1 LNWISSNDK
10 SDNKVNAVTALYD
23 NLNVRLIAE
32 EKMQQLYNDA
42 LLHLD
47 AIPIPEASKQ
57 PLKDLADS
65 LMNRKN

>member
-1 LNWISSNDK
+1 MQE
-10 SDNKVNAVTALYD
+10 LY
-23 NLNVRLIAE
+23 
-32 EKMQQLYNDA
+32 QDA

-47 AIPIPEASKQ
+47 AIPIADSSKQ